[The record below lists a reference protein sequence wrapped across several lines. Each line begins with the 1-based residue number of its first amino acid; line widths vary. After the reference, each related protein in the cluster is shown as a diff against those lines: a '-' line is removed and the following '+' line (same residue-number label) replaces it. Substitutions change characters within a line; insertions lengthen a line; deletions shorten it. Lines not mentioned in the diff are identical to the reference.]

1 MKKLIAIFFFAAS
14 VTAEA
19 QSTYLLPGLEDEWL
33 LNRMEIRFNHSSFQ
47 SLRFSSLKPLSR
59 KNIVGELQG
68 IDSAAANADQLNVSK
83 RYRYTKIDAYNVNSF
98 LMANSEWSDPRP
110 SFQSKKPILKHFYKN
125 KANAFELKG
134 DGFHLIAN
142 PVLQYQQ
149 YKEQNNDENTFLN
162 SRGLY
167 VRGLIEKRIGFS
179 FYFTENQ
186 ERPPVYVSNWVDSLS
201 AVPGMGFFKG
211 FKNNTGYDYFDTRA
225 SVTWKVAKFM
235 DMQLAYDKNFIGNGY
250 RSLFLSDFSNSYTFL
265 KINTR
270 FGKFQYQNIFAE
282 LYPFHSLAGNV
293 VYPRKYFRAHY
304 LNFAATKWLN
314 IGLFEGIMMG
324 KSKFNIALF
333 NPVMYLHFPN
343 DKNAIQDRTY
353 LGFDIKANLLR
364 TVQLY
369 GQLLIDRLNTKG
381 LGDKT
386 WDNRFGYQ
394 AGVKYIDA
402 FGLKNVDLQFET
414 NRVRAYTYAAND
426 SMTSYTHYNQPLA
439 HPLGANFQEYIFIAR
454 AQPLKQLYIQGKFIG
469 YFKGMN
475 LGPYNMGGSPFG
487 GFNNRLSDTRVK
499 VGDGDRSTVA
509 IGSLLVSY
517 ELRENL
523 FIDASFTKRNYET
536 YLTKPVNTT
545 FFSMGVRFN
554 MARREFD
561 F

>member
-1 MKKLIAIFFFAAS
+1 MKKLLAILFIAAS
-14 VTAEA
+14 VAAEA
-19 QSTYLLPGLEDEWL
+19 QSTYLLPGMKDEWL
-33 LNRMEIRFNHSSFQ
+33 LNRMEIKFQ
-47 SLRFSSLKPLSR
+47 GKYFGLNFSSIKPFNRRDAVYS
-59 KNIVGELQG
+59 IE
-68 IDSAAANADQLNVSK
+68 
-83 RYRYTKIDAYNVNSF
+83 KIDTAVTLPTAGHAGMNYRVTKVDRDNIESF
-98 LMANSEWSDPRP
+98 LMANSEWSNYRP
-110 SFQSKKPILKHFYKN
+110 SFQSRKPILKHIYKN

-134 DGFHLIAN
+134 GGFHLIAN
-142 PVLQYQQ
+142 PIIQYQQ
-149 YKEQNNDENTFLN
+149 YKEQNNDENIFLN

-186 ERPPVYVSNWVDSLS
+186 ERPPAYVNSWVDSFN
-201 AVPGMGFFKG
+201 AVPGVGFFKV

-265 KINTR
+265 KINTH
-270 FGKFQYQNIFAE
+270 FGKFRYQNIFAE
-282 LYPFHSLAGNV
+282 LFPYHSLAGNV

-304 LNFAATKWLN
+304 LNFAAAKWLN
-314 IGLFEGIMMG
+314 LGLFEGTMMG
-324 KSKFNIALF
+324 NSKFNIGLF

-343 DKNAIQDRTY
+343 DKNAIKDRSY
-353 LGFDIKANLLR
+353 LGFDIKADILR
-364 TVQLY
+364 TVQVY
-369 GQLLIDRLNTKG
+369 GQLMIDKLNTSG

-402 FGLKNVDLQFET
+402 FGLKNVDLQLET

-439 HPLGANFQEYIFIAR
+439 HPLGANFQEYIFIVR
-454 AQPLKQLYIQGKFIG
+454 AQPIKRLYLQGKFIG
-469 YFKGMN
+469 YYQGMD
-475 LGPYNMGGSPFG
+475 LGPYNMGGNPFG
-487 GFNNRLSDTRVK
+487 GFDNRLSDTRVK
-499 VGDGDRSTVA
+499 VGDGDRSTAA
-509 IGSLLVSY
+509 IGSLLASY

-523 FIDASFTKRNYET
+523 FIDAAFTKRNYET
-536 YLTKPVNTT
+536 YLTKPLNTT
-545 FFSMGVRFN
+545 FFSVGVRFN